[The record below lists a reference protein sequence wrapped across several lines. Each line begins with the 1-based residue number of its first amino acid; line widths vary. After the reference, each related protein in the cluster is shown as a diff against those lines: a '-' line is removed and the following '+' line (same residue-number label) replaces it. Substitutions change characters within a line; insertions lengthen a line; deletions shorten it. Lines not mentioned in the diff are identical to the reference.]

1 MELKVGVDKMLYKQI
16 EQNKRNT
23 WIILGLYTVLLLA
36 ISVFLGA
43 IFTSY
48 VGIGFCI
55 IGLIYIAHVYFDA
68 TQHLMKVT
76 NAVEITKETEP
87 VIYEL
92 VEELCLAGGL
102 PMPKLYITPDPA
114 PNAFATGRD
123 PEHASLAITQ
133 GLLNIMDK
141 KEVQGVIGH
150 ELSHIRNYDTR
161 ITVLASAL
169 TSLITM
175 TGVGIVF
182 FGWGVLTSE
191 TKGIFGFFIKI
202 LALIVIAVGGI
213 ISIIGIPLA
222 KLLFLLVSRQREY
235 LADIGSVDLTREPSG
250 LISALSKLEQLEEG
264 AATPEISSQDLTLQH
279 LYFNFPNAHNWLNR
293 LFSDHP
299 PLDKRIERLKNSD
312 KIN

>member
-1 MELKVGVDKMLYKQI
+1 MLYKQI

-23 WIILGLYTVLLLA
+23 WIILGLYTLLILI
-36 ISVFLGA
+36 ISIFLGML
-43 IFTSY
+43 FTVY
-48 VGIGFCI
+48 IGGLFFV

-68 TQHLMKVT
+68 TRHLMKVT

-87 VIYEL
+87 QIYEL
-92 VEELCLAGGL
+92 VEELCLACGL
-102 PMPKLYITPDPA
+102 PVPKLYITPDQA

-123 PEHASLAITQ
+123 PQHASLALTQ
-133 GLLNIMDK
+133 GLLNMMNK

-175 TGVGIVF
+175 TGIGIVV

-191 TKGIFGFFIKI
+191 SKGLLGLLIKFF
-202 LALIVIAVGGI
+202 ALFLIIVGGI
-213 ISIIGIPLA
+213 ISIIGIPIA

-250 LISALSKLEQLEEG
+250 LISALSKLEKLEEG
-264 AATPEISSQDLTLQH
+264 ESTPQIVSQDLALQH
-279 LYFNFPNAHNWLNR
+279 LYFNFPSAHNWISR
-293 LFSDHP
+293 FFSDHP
-299 PLDKRIERLKNSD
+299 PLDKRIERLENSNQI
-312 KIN
+312 K

>member
-1 MELKVGVDKMLYKQI
+1 MLYKQI

-48 VGIGFCI
+48 VGIGFFI
-55 IGLIYIAHVYFDA
+55 IGLVYIAHVYFDA

-133 GLLNIMDK
+133 GLLNIMNK

-169 TSLITM
+169 TSLITI

-250 LISALSKLEQLEEG
+250 LISALSKLEELEEG
-264 AATPEISSQDLTLQH
+264 ADAPVISSQDLTLQH

>member
-1 MELKVGVDKMLYKQI
+1 MLYKQI

-36 ISVFLGA
+36 ISVFLGV

-48 VGIGFCI
+48 VGIGFFI

>member
-1 MELKVGVDKMLYKQI
+1 MLYKQI

-48 VGIGFCI
+48 VGIGFFI

-182 FGWGVLTSE
+182 FGWGVLTNE
-191 TKGIFGFFIKI
+191 TKGIFGFFLKI

-250 LISALSKLEQLEEG
+250 LISALSKLEELEEG
-264 AATPEISSQDLTLQH
+264 ADAAEISSQDLTLQH

>member
-1 MELKVGVDKMLYKQI
+1 MLYKQI

-23 WIILGLYTVLLLA
+23 WIILGLYTLLILI
-36 ISVFLGA
+36 ISIFLGML
-43 IFTSY
+43 FTVY
-48 VGIGFCI
+48 IGGAFFI

-68 TQHLMKVT
+68 TRHLMKVT

-87 VIYEL
+87 QIYEL

-102 PMPKLYITPDPA
+102 PVPKLYITPDQA

-123 PEHASLAITQ
+123 PQHASLALTQ
-133 GLLNIMDK
+133 GLLNMMNK

-175 TGVGIVF
+175 TGIGIVV
-182 FGWGVLTSE
+182 FGWTVLTSE
-191 TKGIFGFFIKI
+191 NKGLLGLLIKFF
-202 LALIVIAVGGI
+202 ALFLIIVGGI
-213 ISIIGIPLA
+213 ISIIGIPIA

-250 LISALSKLEQLEEG
+250 LISALSKLEKLEEG
-264 AATPEISSQDLTLQH
+264 ESTPQIVSQDLALQH
-279 LYFNFPNAHNWLNR
+279 LYFNFPSAHNWISR

-299 PLDKRIERLKNSD
+299 PLDKRIERLENSNQI
-312 KIN
+312 K

>member
-1 MELKVGVDKMLYKQI
+1 MLYKQI

-23 WIILGLYTVLLLA
+23 WIILGLYTVLLLV

-48 VGIGFCI
+48 VGIGFFI
-55 IGLIYIAHVYFDA
+55 IGLVYIAHVYFDA

-175 TGVGIVF
+175 TGIGIVF

>member
-1 MELKVGVDKMLYKQI
+1 MLYKQI

-36 ISVFLGA
+36 ISVFLGV

-48 VGIGFCI
+48 VGIGFFI

-175 TGVGIVF
+175 TGIGIVF

-279 LYFNFPNAHNWLNR
+279 LYFNFPNAHNWMNR
-293 LFSDHP
+293 LFSDHQP
-299 PLDKRIERLKNSD
+299 
-312 KIN
+312 

>member
-1 MELKVGVDKMLYKQI
+1 MLYKQI

-23 WIILGLYTVLLLA
+23 WIILGIYTLLILI
-36 ISVFLGA
+36 ISIFLGML
-43 IFTSY
+43 FTVY
-48 VGIGFCI
+48 IGGAFFI

-68 TQHLMKVT
+68 TRHLMKVT

-87 VIYEL
+87 QIYEL

-102 PMPKLYITPDPA
+102 PVPKLYITPDQA

-123 PEHASLAITQ
+123 PQHASLALTQ
-133 GLLNIMDK
+133 GLLNMMNK

-161 ITVLASAL
+161 ITVLTSAL

-175 TGVGIVF
+175 TGIGIVV

-191 TKGIFGFFIKI
+191 SKGLLGLLIKFF
-202 LALIVIAVGGI
+202 ALFLIIVGGI
-213 ISIIGIPLA
+213 ISIIGIPIA

-250 LISALSKLEQLEEG
+250 LISALSKLEKLEEG
-264 AATPEISSQDLTLQH
+264 EGTPQISSQDLALQH
-279 LYFNFPNAHNWLNR
+279 LYFNFPSAHNWINR

-299 PLDKRIERLKNSD
+299 PLDKRIERLENSNQI
-312 KIN
+312 K

>member
-1 MELKVGVDKMLYKQI
+1 MLFTVYI
-16 EQNKRNT
+16 G
-23 WIILGLYTVLLLA
+23 GLFFV
-36 ISVFLGA
+36 
-43 IFTSY
+43 
-48 VGIGFCI
+48 

-68 TQHLMKVT
+68 TRHLMKVT

-87 VIYEL
+87 QIYEL

-102 PMPKLYITPDPA
+102 PVPKLYITPDQA

-123 PEHASLAITQ
+123 PQHASLALTQ
-133 GLLNIMDK
+133 GLLNMMNK

-175 TGVGIVF
+175 TGIGIVV

-191 TKGIFGFFIKI
+191 SKGLLGLLIKFF
-202 LALIVIAVGGI
+202 ALFLIIVGGI
-213 ISIIGIPLA
+213 ISIIGIPIA

-250 LISALSKLEQLEEG
+250 LISALSKLEKLEEG
-264 AATPEISSQDLTLQH
+264 EGTPQIGSQDLALQH
-279 LYFNFPNAHNWLNR
+279 LYFNFPSAHNWINC

-299 PLDKRIERLKNSD
+299 PLDKRIERLENSNQI
-312 KIN
+312 K

>member
-1 MELKVGVDKMLYKQI
+1 MLYKQI

-23 WIILGLYTVLLLA
+23 WIILGLYTLLILI
-36 ISVFLGA
+36 ISIFLGML
-43 IFTSY
+43 FTVY
-48 VGIGFCI
+48 IGGAFFV

-68 TQHLMKVT
+68 TRHLMKVT

-87 VIYEL
+87 QIYEL

-102 PMPKLYITPDPA
+102 PVPKLYITPDQA

-123 PEHASLAITQ
+123 PQHASLALTQ
-133 GLLNIMDK
+133 GLLNMMNK

-169 TSLITM
+169 TSLITI
-175 TGVGIVF
+175 TGVGIVV

-191 TKGIFGFFIKI
+191 NKGLLGLLIKFF
-202 LALIVIAVGGI
+202 ALFLIIVGGI
-213 ISIIGIPLA
+213 ISIIGIPIA

-250 LISALSKLEQLEEG
+250 LISALSKLEKLEEG
-264 AATPEISSQDLTLQH
+264 ESTPQIVSQDLALQH
-279 LYFNFPNAHNWLNR
+279 LYFNFPSAHDWISR

-299 PLDKRIERLKNSD
+299 PLDKRIERLENSNQI
-312 KIN
+312 K

>member
-1 MELKVGVDKMLYKQI
+1 MLYKQI

-48 VGIGFCI
+48 VGIGFFI

-191 TKGIFGFFIKI
+191 TKGIFGFFLKI

-250 LISALSKLEQLEEG
+250 
-264 AATPEISSQDLTLQH
+264 
-279 LYFNFPNAHNWLNR
+279 
-293 LFSDHP
+293 
-299 PLDKRIERLKNSD
+299 
-312 KIN
+312 

>member
-1 MELKVGVDKMLYKQI
+1 MLYKQI

-23 WIILGLYTVLLLA
+23 WIILGLYTLLILI
-36 ISVFLGA
+36 ISIFLGML
-43 IFTSY
+43 FTVY
-48 VGIGFCI
+48 VGGAFFI

-68 TQHLMKVT
+68 TRHLMKVT

-87 VIYEL
+87 QIYEL

-102 PMPKLYITPDPA
+102 PVPKLYITPDQA

-123 PEHASLAITQ
+123 PQHASLALTQ
-133 GLLNIMDK
+133 GLLNMMNK

-175 TGVGIVF
+175 TGVGIVV

-191 TKGIFGFFIKI
+191 SKGLLGLLIKFF
-202 LALIVIAVGGI
+202 ALFLIIVGGI
-213 ISIIGIPLA
+213 ISIIGIPIA

-250 LISALSKLEQLEEG
+250 LISALSKLEKLEEG
-264 AATPEISSQDLTLQH
+264 ESTPQIVSQDLALQH
-279 LYFNFPNAHNWLNR
+279 LYFNFPSAHNWISR

-299 PLDKRIERLKNSD
+299 PLDKRIERLENSNQI
-312 KIN
+312 K

>member
-1 MELKVGVDKMLYKQI
+1 MLYKQI

-36 ISVFLGA
+36 ISVFLGV

-48 VGIGFCI
+48 VGIGFFI

-175 TGVGIVF
+175 TGIGIVF

-235 LADIGSVDLTREPSG
+235 LADIGSFDLTREPSG

>member
-1 MELKVGVDKMLYKQI
+1 MLYKQI

-23 WIILGLYTVLLLA
+23 WIILGLYIVLLLA
-36 ISVFLGA
+36 ISVFPGA

-48 VGIGFCI
+48 VGIGFFI

-175 TGVGIVF
+175 TGIGIVF

>member
-1 MELKVGVDKMLYKQI
+1 MLYKQI

-36 ISVFLGA
+36 ISMFLGV

-48 VGIGFCI
+48 VGIGFFI

-191 TKGIFGFFIKI
+191 TKGIFGFFLKI

-250 LISALSKLEQLEEG
+250 LISALSKLEELEEG
-264 AATPEISSQDLTLQH
+264 ADAPEISSQDLTLQH

>member
-1 MELKVGVDKMLYKQI
+1 MLYKQI

-23 WIILGLYTVLLLA
+23 WIILGLYIVLLLA

-48 VGIGFCI
+48 VGIGFLI

-175 TGVGIVF
+175 TGIGIVF

>member
-1 MELKVGVDKMLYKQI
+1 MDYF
-16 EQNKRNT
+16 
-23 WIILGLYTVLLLA
+23 GLYTVLLLA

-48 VGIGFCI
+48 VGIGFFI
-55 IGLIYIAHVYFDA
+55 IGLVYIAHVYFDA

-175 TGVGIVF
+175 TGIGIVF

-250 LISALSKLEQLEEG
+250 LISALSKLEELEEG
-264 AATPEISSQDLTLQH
+264 VDAAEISSQDLTLQH

>member
-1 MELKVGVDKMLYKQI
+1 MLYKQI

-23 WIILGLYTVLLLA
+23 WIILGLYTLLILI
-36 ISVFLGA
+36 ISIFLGML
-43 IFTSY
+43 FTVY
-48 VGIGFCI
+48 IGGLFFV

-68 TQHLMKVT
+68 TRHLMKVT

-87 VIYEL
+87 QIYEL

-102 PMPKLYITPDPA
+102 PVPKLYITPDQA

-123 PEHASLAITQ
+123 PQHASLALTQ
-133 GLLNIMDK
+133 GLLNMMNK

-175 TGVGIVF
+175 TGIGIVV

-191 TKGIFGFFIKI
+191 SKGLLGLLIKFF
-202 LALIVIAVGGI
+202 ALFLIIVGGI
-213 ISIIGIPLA
+213 ISIIGIPIA

-250 LISALSKLEQLEEG
+250 LISALSKLEKLEEG
-264 AATPEISSQDLTLQH
+264 KSTPQIVSQDLALQH
-279 LYFNFPNAHNWLNR
+279 LYFNFPSAHNWISR

-299 PLDKRIERLKNSD
+299 PLDKRIERLENSNQI
-312 KIN
+312 K

>member
-1 MELKVGVDKMLYKQI
+1 MLYKQI

-23 WIILGLYTVLLLA
+23 WIILGLYTLLILI
-36 ISVFLGA
+36 ISIFLGML
-43 IFTSY
+43 FTVY
-48 VGIGFCI
+48 VGGAFFV

-68 TQHLMKVT
+68 TRHLMKVT

-87 VIYEL
+87 QIYEL

-102 PMPKLYITPDPA
+102 PVPKLYITPDQA

-123 PEHASLAITQ
+123 PQHASLALTQ
-133 GLLNIMDK
+133 GLLNMMNK

-175 TGVGIVF
+175 TGVGIGV

-191 TKGIFGFFIKI
+191 NKGLLGLLIKFF
-202 LALIVIAVGGI
+202 ALFLIIVGGI
-213 ISIIGIPLA
+213 ISIVGIPIA

-250 LISALSKLEQLEEG
+250 LISALSKLERLEEG
-264 AATPEISSQDLTLQH
+264 ENTPQIGSQDLALQH
-279 LYFNFPNAHNWLNR
+279 LYFNFPSAHNWISR

-299 PLDKRIERLKNSD
+299 PLEKRIERLENSNRI
-312 KIN
+312 K

>member
-1 MELKVGVDKMLYKQI
+1 MLYKQI

-48 VGIGFCI
+48 VGIGFFI

-279 LYFNFPNAHNWLNR
+279 LYFNFPNAHNWLNQ

>member
-1 MELKVGVDKMLYKQI
+1 MDKILYKQI

-48 VGIGFCI
+48 VGIGFFI
-55 IGLIYIAHVYFDA
+55 IGLVYIAHVYFDA

-175 TGVGIVF
+175 TGIGIVF

-299 PLDKRIERLKNSD
+299 PLDKRIGRLKNSE

>member
-1 MELKVGVDKMLYKQI
+1 MLYKQI

-48 VGIGFCI
+48 VGIGFFI
-55 IGLIYIAHVYFDA
+55 IGLVYIAHVYFDA

-133 GLLNIMDK
+133 GLLNIMNK

-150 ELSHIRNYDTR
+150 ELSHIINYDTR

-175 TGVGIVF
+175 TGIGIVF

-250 LISALSKLEQLEEG
+250 LISALSKLEELEEG
-264 AATPEISSQDLTLQH
+264 ADAPEISSQDLTLQH

>member
-1 MELKVGVDKMLYKQI
+1 MLYKQI

-36 ISVFLGA
+36 ISVFLGV

-48 VGIGFCI
+48 VGIGFFI

-175 TGVGIVF
+175 TGIGIVF

-293 LFSDHP
+293 LFSDHQP
-299 PLDKRIERLKNSD
+299 VDKRIERLKTSD

>member
-1 MELKVGVDKMLYKQI
+1 MDYF
-16 EQNKRNT
+16 
-23 WIILGLYTVLLLA
+23 GLYTVLLLA

-48 VGIGFCI
+48 VGIGFFI

-175 TGVGIVF
+175 TGIGIVF

-250 LISALSKLEQLEEG
+250 LISALSKLEELEEG
-264 AATPEISSQDLTLQH
+264 ADAAEISSQDLTLQH

>member
-1 MELKVGVDKMLYKQI
+1 MLYKQI

-23 WIILGLYTVLLLA
+23 WIILGLYIVLLLA

-48 VGIGFCI
+48 VGIGFFI

-175 TGVGIVF
+175 TGIGIVF

-299 PLDKRIERLKNSD
+299 PLDKRIERLKKSD

>member
-1 MELKVGVDKMLYKQI
+1 MLYKQI

-48 VGIGFCI
+48 VGIGFFI

-175 TGVGIVF
+175 TGIGIVF

-264 AATPEISSQDLTLQH
+264 AATLEISSQDLTLQH

>member
-1 MELKVGVDKMLYKQI
+1 MLYKQI

-48 VGIGFCI
+48 VGIGFFI
-55 IGLIYIAHVYFDA
+55 IGLVYIAHVYFDA

-191 TKGIFGFFIKI
+191 TKGIFGFFLKI

-250 LISALSKLEQLEEG
+250 LISALSKLEELEED
-264 AATPEISSQDLTLQH
+264 ADAPEINSQDLTLQH

>member
-1 MELKVGVDKMLYKQI
+1 MLF
-16 EQNKRNT
+16 
-23 WIILGLYTVLLLA
+23 TV
-36 ISVFLGA
+36 
-43 IFTSY
+43 Y
-48 VGIGFCI
+48 VGGAFFI

-68 TQHLMKVT
+68 TRHLMKVT

-87 VIYEL
+87 QIYEL

-102 PMPKLYITPDPA
+102 PVPKLYVTPDQA

-123 PEHASLAITQ
+123 PQHASLALTQ
-133 GLLNIMDK
+133 GLLNMMNK

-175 TGVGIVF
+175 TGVGIVV
-182 FGWGVLTSE
+182 FGWDVLTSE
-191 TKGIFGFFIKI
+191 NKGLLGLLIKFF
-202 LALIVIAVGGI
+202 ALFLIIVGGI
-213 ISIIGIPLA
+213 ISIIGIPIA

-250 LISALSKLEQLEEG
+250 LISALSKLEKLEEG
-264 AATPEISSQDLTLQH
+264 ESTPQIGSQDLALQH
-279 LYFNFPNAHNWLNR
+279 LYFNLPSAHNWISR

-299 PLDKRIERLKNSD
+299 PLDKRIERLENSNQI
-312 KIN
+312 K

>member
-1 MELKVGVDKMLYKQI
+1 MLYKQI

-23 WIILGLYTVLLLA
+23 WIILGLYIVLLLA

-43 IFTSY
+43 IFTLY
-48 VGIGFCI
+48 VGIGFFI

-175 TGVGIVF
+175 TGIGIVF

>member
-1 MELKVGVDKMLYKQI
+1 MLYKQI

-48 VGIGFCI
+48 VGIGFFI
-55 IGLIYIAHVYFDA
+55 IGLVYIAHVYFDA

-133 GLLNIMDK
+133 GLLNIMNK

-150 ELSHIRNYDTR
+150 ELSHIRNYHTR

-250 LISALSKLEQLEEG
+250 LISALSKLEELEEG
-264 AATPEISSQDLTLQH
+264 ADAPEISSQDLTLQH
-279 LYFNFPNAHNWLNR
+279 LFFNFPNAHNWLNR

>member
-1 MELKVGVDKMLYKQI
+1 MLYKQI

-23 WIILGLYTVLLLA
+23 WIILGLYIVLLLA

-48 VGIGFCI
+48 VGIGIFI

-175 TGVGIVF
+175 TGIGIVF

>member
-1 MELKVGVDKMLYKQI
+1 MLYKQI

-48 VGIGFCI
+48 VGIGFFI

-169 TSLITM
+169 TSLITI

-250 LISALSKLEQLEEG
+250 LISALSKLEELEEG
-264 AATPEISSQDLTLQH
+264 ADAPEISSQDLTLQH

>member
-1 MELKVGVDKMLYKQI
+1 MLYKQI

-23 WIILGLYTVLLLA
+23 WIILGLYTLLILI
-36 ISVFLGA
+36 ISIFLGML
-43 IFTSY
+43 FTVY
-48 VGIGFCI
+48 IGGLFFV

-68 TQHLMKVT
+68 TRHLMKVT

-87 VIYEL
+87 QIYEL

-102 PMPKLYITPDPA
+102 PVPKLYITPDQA

-123 PEHASLAITQ
+123 PQHASLALTQ
-133 GLLNIMDK
+133 GLLNMMNK

-175 TGVGIVF
+175 TGVGIVV

-191 TKGIFGFFIKI
+191 SKGLLGLLIKFF
-202 LALIVIAVGGI
+202 ALFLIIVGGI
-213 ISIIGIPLA
+213 ISIIGIPIA

-250 LISALSKLEQLEEG
+250 LISALSKLEKLEEG
-264 AATPEISSQDLTLQH
+264 ESTPQIVSQDLALQH
-279 LYFNFPNAHNWLNR
+279 LYFNFPSAHNWINR

-299 PLDKRIERLKNSD
+299 PLDKRIERLENSNQI
-312 KIN
+312 K

>member
-1 MELKVGVDKMLYKQI
+1 MLYKQI

-36 ISVFLGA
+36 ISVFLGV

-48 VGIGFCI
+48 VGIGFFI

-175 TGVGIVF
+175 TGIGIVF

-299 PLDKRIERLKNSD
+299 PLDKRSERLKNSD

>member
-1 MELKVGVDKMLYKQI
+1 MLYKQI

-23 WIILGLYTVLLLA
+23 WIILGLYTLLILI
-36 ISVFLGA
+36 ISIFLGML
-43 IFTSY
+43 FTVY
-48 VGIGFCI
+48 IGGAFFI

-68 TQHLMKVT
+68 TRHLMKVT

-87 VIYEL
+87 QIYEL

-102 PMPKLYITPDPA
+102 PVPKLYITPDQA

-123 PEHASLAITQ
+123 PQHASLALTQ
-133 GLLNIMDK
+133 GLLNMMNK

-175 TGVGIVF
+175 TGVGIVV

-191 TKGIFGFFIKI
+191 SKGLFGLLIKFF
-202 LALIVIAVGGI
+202 ALFLIIVGGI
-213 ISIIGIPLA
+213 ISIIGIPIA

-250 LISALSKLEQLEEG
+250 LISALSKLEKLEEG
-264 AATPEISSQDLTLQH
+264 ESTPQIVSQDLALQH
-279 LYFNFPNAHNWLNR
+279 LYFNFPSAHNWISR

-299 PLDKRIERLKNSD
+299 PLDKRIERLENSNQI
-312 KIN
+312 K

>member
-1 MELKVGVDKMLYKQI
+1 MLYKQI

-48 VGIGFCI
+48 VGIGFFI

-175 TGVGIVF
+175 TGIGIVF

-202 LALIVIAVGGI
+202 LAIIVIAVGCI

-235 LADIGSVDLTREPSG
+235 FADIGSVDLTREPSG

>member
-1 MELKVGVDKMLYKQI
+1 MLYKQI

-23 WIILGLYTVLLLA
+23 WIILGLYTLLILI
-36 ISVFLGA
+36 ISIFLGML
-43 IFTSY
+43 FTVY
-48 VGIGFCI
+48 IGGAFFI

-68 TQHLMKVT
+68 TRHLMKVT

-87 VIYEL
+87 QIYEL

-102 PMPKLYITPDPA
+102 PVPKLYITPDQA

-123 PEHASLAITQ
+123 PQHASLALTQ
-133 GLLNIMDK
+133 GLLNMMNK

-169 TSLITM
+169 TSLITI
-175 TGVGIVF
+175 TGVGIVV

-191 TKGIFGFFIKI
+191 NKGLLGLLIKFF
-202 LALIVIAVGGI
+202 ALFLIIVGGI
-213 ISIIGIPLA
+213 ISIIGIPIA

-250 LISALSKLEQLEEG
+250 LISALSKLEKLEEG
-264 AATPEISSQDLTLQH
+264 ESTPQIVSQDLALQH
-279 LYFNFPNAHNWLNR
+279 LYFNFPSAHDWISR

-299 PLDKRIERLKNSD
+299 PLDKRIERLENSNQI
-312 KIN
+312 K

>member
-1 MELKVGVDKMLYKQI
+1 MLYKQI

-48 VGIGFCI
+48 VGIGFFI
-55 IGLIYIAHVYFDA
+55 IGLVYIAHVYFDA

-191 TKGIFGFFIKI
+191 TKGIFGFFLKI
-202 LALIVIAVGGI
+202 LALIVIAIGGI